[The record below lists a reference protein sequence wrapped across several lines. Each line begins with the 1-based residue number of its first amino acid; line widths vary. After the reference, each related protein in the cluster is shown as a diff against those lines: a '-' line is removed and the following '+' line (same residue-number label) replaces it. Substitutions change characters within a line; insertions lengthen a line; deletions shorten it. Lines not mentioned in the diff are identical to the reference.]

1 MKKIVIGFIAVASI
15 IFSANAQE
23 TGKMKHHHSRHGKE
37 MMLKQINLSAAQKE
51 QLKASRENIK
61 AQMAELNK
69 NENITVKEYKARKA
83 AILKSQKATMEQV
96 LTPEQKS
103 LLAKTKLEHKAKRQ
117 LHAAERL
124 DKMKTS
130 LGLSEDQVTKIKS
143 SREASH
149 AKAMAIKENIQ
160 LSQTE
165 KKEQLMALKEEQKN
179 SFKQLLT
186 PEQNAKLEERKK
198 ARMEKTTKK

>member
-1 MKKIVIGFIAVASI
+1 MKKIVIGFVAIASI

-23 TGKMKHHHSRHGKE
+23 TTKMKHHPSHHGKE
-37 MMLKQINLSAAQKE
+37 MMLKQLNLTAAQKE

-83 AILKSQKATMEQV
+83 AILKSQKTAMEQV

-103 LLAKTKLEHKAKRQ
+103 QLAKNKLEYKGKRQ

-124 DKMKTS
+124 DKMKAS
-130 LGLSEDQVTKIKS
+130 LGLSEDQVAKIKS
-143 SREASH
+143 NREASH
-149 AKAMAIKENIQ
+149 AKAKAIKENGQ

-186 PEQNAKLEERKK
+186 PEQNVKLEERKK

>member
-23 TGKMKHHHSRHGKE
+23 TRKMKHHHSRHGKE

-69 NENITVKEYKARKA
+69 NENITVKEYKARKE
-83 AILKSQKATMEQV
+83 AILKSQKTAMEQV

-103 LLAKTKLEHKAKRQ
+103 LLAKNKLEFKAKRQ

-130 LGLSEDQVTKIKS
+130 LGLSEDQVAKIKS

-149 AKAMAIKENIQ
+149 AKALAIKENSQ